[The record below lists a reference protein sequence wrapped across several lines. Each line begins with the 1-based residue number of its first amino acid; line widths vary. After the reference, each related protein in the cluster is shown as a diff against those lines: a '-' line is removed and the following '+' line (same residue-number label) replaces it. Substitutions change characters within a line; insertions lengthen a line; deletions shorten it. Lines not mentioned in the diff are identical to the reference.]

1 MNWSGLS
8 DSVAMTGT
16 LAQCPRC
23 RTTVRLSRGLCL
35 GCLLGSALDEVDTS
49 PQDDFAELLAA
60 VPASDSFRRLGN
72 YEVFEEIGRGGMGV
86 IYRARQRYSRRIVA
100 LKRVLTYHAESHQ
113 TLARFRREAEA
124 ASSLD
129 HSNIL
134 PIYEVG
140 ETEQGIPYFS
150 MKYAP
155 GGSLAEIGPA
165 LRDKPREI
173 VRLLAKVSRAVEYAH
188 RQGILH
194 RDLKPGNILLDALGE
209 PLVSDFG
216 LAKWLDTS
224 TDLTRTL
231 TIFGTPGY
239 IAPEQARSSR
249 TQLTPAADIY
259 SLGAILF
266 DLLTGRPPFL
276 GEHALAVIQ
285 QASEKAAPKLRSLA
299 PALDRDLQTICA
311 KCLEREPKARYQ
323 SAGALADD
331 LERWLRGHS
340 ITARP
345 VLAPVGIWRWLK
357 RNPALGSATI
367 AALVFATAA
376 TFLFFS
382 HKSKLPAAPSD
393 KSIAVLPF
401 ENLSDKENVYFTQGI
416 QDEILTKL
424 ANIADLRVTGRA
436 SVMEYQPAMTRDTR
450 SIGREL
456 GVAHLLTG
464 SVQRA
469 GNKLRVSVRLIDT
482 RDDTQVWTK
491 TYDRPLADVF
501 SIETDITKTTAAQ
514 LHATVLPNEEIAI
527 ERPPTRDLTAF
538 ALYAQAKEL
547 VLKLGLTGNLR
558 PTLEQAA
565 DLLDRAVSHDRKFL
579 LAYCQLAF
587 VHDLLYFFGHDHTPA
602 RLALAEAALQSALR
616 INPNAGET
624 HLAQARHLYYGYL
637 KYDQARAEL
646 VLAERSL
653 PNDPLIFQLRA
664 FIGRRQNRWKEAEQ
678 DLKRALE
685 RDPRNFFILQQ
696 LSLLYE
702 KDRRYPEIAAIL
714 DRALAIIPGDIDTR
728 VDRAVV
734 DLNWRAD
741 TQPLYTTIQSV
752 LAEKPDAAKQ
762 IADSWLLL
770 ALCERDAP
778 AAEHALTALGQDSF
792 APDAILLNHNFGE
805 GLVARMTKD
814 EAKARAAFTRARA
827 EQEKIL
833 QEQPDYGPSVCVL
846 GLIDAALG
854 RKEDALREGR
864 RALELL
870 PPTKDAIN
878 GGHIQFFFAITCAW
892 AGEKDLAIE
901 QLATLAQTAGFVTYG
916 TLKLHPFWDP
926 LRGDPRFERIVASL
940 APQTGV
946 TGESAGLPNK
956 SIAVLPFANLS
967 DKENVYFTQ
976 GIQDEILTD
985 LANDSGPKSD
995 QPDVRHAIPA
1005 RNGTRCPRHRPGS
1018 RG

>member
-1 MNWSGLS
+1 M
-8 DSVAMTGT
+8 
-16 LAQCPRC
+16 R
-23 RTTVRLSRGLCL
+23 
-35 GCLLGSALDEVDTS
+35 DE
-49 PQDDFAELLAA
+49 
-60 VPASDSFRRLGN
+60 
-72 YEVFEEIGRGGMGV
+72 
-86 IYRARQRYSRRIVA
+86 
-100 LKRVLTYHAESHQ
+100 
-113 TLARFRREAEA
+113 
-124 ASSLD
+124 
-129 HSNIL
+129 
-134 PIYEVG
+134 
-140 ETEQGIPYFS
+140 
-150 MKYAP
+150 
-155 GGSLAEIGPA
+155 
-165 LRDKPREI
+165 PREI
-173 VRLLAKVSRAVEYAH
+173 VVCLLKSRRAVEYAH

-239 IAPEQARSSR
+239 IAPEQARGSR
-249 TQLTPAADIY
+249 AQLTPAADIY

-299 PALDRDLQTICA
+299 PGLDRDLQTICA

-741 TQPLYTTIQSV
+741 TQPLYATIQSV

-878 GGHIQFFFAITCAW
+878 GGHIQFFLPSPVH
-892 AGEKDLAIE
+892 GPEKK
-901 QLATLAQTAGFVTYG
+901 TL
-916 TLKLHPFWDP
+916 
-926 LRGDPRFERIVASL
+926 RS
-940 APQTGV
+940 
-946 TGESAGLPNK
+946 SN
-956 SIAVLPFANLS
+956 
-967 DKENVYFTQ
+967 
-976 GIQDEILTD
+976 
-985 LANDSGPKSD
+985 
-995 QPDVRHAIPA
+995 
-1005 RNGTRCPRHRPGS
+1005 
-1018 RG
+1018 